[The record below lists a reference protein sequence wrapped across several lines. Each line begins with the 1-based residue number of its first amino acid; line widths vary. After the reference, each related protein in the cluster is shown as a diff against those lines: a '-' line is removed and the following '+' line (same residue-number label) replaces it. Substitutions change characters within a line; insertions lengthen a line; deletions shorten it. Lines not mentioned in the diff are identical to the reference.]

1 MDEILLNQK
10 QVDALIQHSEKA
22 GLAESCAMLLG
33 THNDQQWNVKEV
45 LLTRNAHND
54 SETSFIIAP
63 EELLQGH
70 QLAEKKQ
77 LELVGIFHSQMQ
89 SACTTHRVAEKID
102 SIGINIE
109 IVFCDLQDIKDIL
122 FAQLTE
128 IPGTKES
135 AAGAVRSIPAG
146 AVKPLSGKNYVSVLF
161 SVRYKI
167 LIPDYL

>member
-54 SETSFIIAP
+54 SETSFIISP

-70 QLAEKKQ
+70 KLAEKKQ
-77 LELVGIFHSQMQ
+77 LELVGIFHSHPD
-89 SACTTHRVAEKID
+89 SAAAPSNFDKKFMKVNGDVPWIIF
-102 SIGINIE
+102 SGINTDLRAFILEENTEDEKE
-109 IVFCDLQDIKDIL
+109 IKIKIMERH
-122 FAQLTE
+122 FYQ
-128 IPGTKES
+128 
-135 AAGAVRSIPAG
+135 
-146 AVKPLSGKNYVSVLF
+146 
-161 SVRYKI
+161 
-167 LIPDYL
+167 